1 MFKKLIVGFLGVL
14 LSSSIA
20 FATPITGSTSI
31 GAASATLFGGSNL
44 LTATLITP
52 NSEFLSTGVGD
63 YSAIAP
69 FTFFS
74 DLGLNLAN
82 ISAYTW
88 TSIDGTWVTS
98 AYTILTQSAT
108 NLDLFLIGTFT
119 PAGVLAGSGPSGAS
133 EHLSLNQ
140 TGDSVSWG
148 ATLNS
153 PALPAPL
160 PVPEPG
166 TMILLGAGL
175 FGFAI
180 LIKRSKKADKA
191 CVA

>member
-1 MFKKLIVGFLGVL
+1 MMMKLLVGLLGVM
-14 LSSSIA
+14 LSCGVA

-31 GAASATLFGGSNL
+31 GAASATLVGGSNL
-44 LTATLITP
+44 LTATSITP
-52 NSEFLSTGVGD
+52 NSEFLSTGLGD
-63 YSAIAP
+63 YAAVVP

-74 DLGLNLAN
+74 NLGLDLAD

-88 TSIDGTWVTS
+88 TSVDGTWTTS
-98 AYTILTQSAT
+98 AYTILTQTAN

-119 PAGVLAGSGPSGAS
+119 PAGVLAGFDPSGAS

-140 TGDSVSWG
+140 TGASVAWG

-153 PALPAPL
+153 PAVM

-166 TMILLGAGL
+166 TMLLVGAGL
-175 FGFAI
+175 FCLAV
-180 LIKRSKKADKA
+180 LSKRSKNQDQGL
-191 CVA
+191 VA

>member
-1 MFKKLIVGFLGVL
+1 MMRKLLVGFFGVM

-31 GAASATLFGGSNL
+31 GAASATLSGGSNL
-44 LTATLITP
+44 LTATSITP
-52 NSEFLSTGVGD
+52 NSEFLSTGLGD
-63 YSAIAP
+63 YAAIAP

-74 DLGLNLAN
+74 NLGLNLAN
-82 ISAYTW
+82 ISAYSW
-88 TSIDGTWVTS
+88 TSIDGTWTTS
-98 AYTILTQSAT
+98 NFTILTHTAN
-108 NLDLFLIGTFT
+108 NLDLFLVGTFT
-119 PAGVLAGSGPSGAS
+119 PAGVLAGFDASGAS

-153 PALPAPL
+153 PALPQS

-166 TMILLGAGL
+166 TMILLGAGF
-175 FGFAI
+175 FGLAI
-180 LIKRSKKADKA
+180 FSKRSKNPDDSCTA
-191 CVA
+191 